1 MAHPLHFN
9 KHHRRTVEA
18 WDPEQE
24 LEAALE
30 QRDRFLDTH
39 PQYASF
45 QREIDG
51 MLDKAGNTENRI
63 AVLAL
68 LIEAKLIE
76 LQSQLKQLNRI
87 LLSVPA

>member
-1 MAHPLHFN
+1 MAHHLHIK
-9 KHHRRTVEA
+9 KHHRRTVQT
-18 WDPEQE
+18 WDPDFE
-24 LEAALE
+24 LEQALK
-30 QRDRFLDTH
+30 QRALFLDKH
-39 PQYASF
+39 PQYHSF

-51 MLDKAGNTENRI
+51 MLEKAGNAENRM

-76 LQSQLKQLNRI
+76 LHGQLTRLNRI